1 MNKAERLFNLVTLLR
16 SRRTAITAEAIA
28 SVMETSVR
36 TVYRDIRALTLSGVP
51 ITSEA
56 GIGYFLRADH
66 RLPPLM
72 FTPSEVLALVAGARM
87 VQAFTDPGLAMAAR
101 QSEQKIRSILPEQLK
116 LRIERQP
123 YRIPI
128 VQRDDALREV
138 HGQLRLACES
148 HTKIQA
154 TYLDECNI
162 QTQRILWPL
171 GMIGWSGRWT
181 LLAWCELRDNYRN
194 FRLDRFQ
201 QLTCLDERFTITA
214 NISIRHYFEVVLK
227 IKDFG

>member
-16 SRRTAITAEAIA
+16 SRRTAITADAIA
-28 SVMETSVR
+28 SIMEISVR
-36 TVYRDIRALTLSGVP
+36 TVYRDIQALTLSGVP
-51 ITSEA
+51 IASAA
-56 GIGYFLRADH
+56 GVGYFLHANH

-72 FTPSEVLALVAGARM
+72 FTPDEVLALVAGARM
-87 VQAFTDPGLAMAAR
+87 VQAFTDPDLAVAAR

-116 LRIERQP
+116 LRMERQP

-128 VQRDDALREV
+128 VQRDDALREL
-138 HGQLRLACES
+138 HRQLRLACENQR
-148 HTKIQA
+148 KVQA
-154 TYLDECNI
+154 IYLNENN
-162 QTQRILWPL
+162 TQSKRILWPL

-181 LLAWCELRDNYRN
+181 LLAWCELRSNYRN

-201 QLTCLDERFTITA
+201 QLTCLDECFTTTA
-214 NISIRHYFEVVLK
+214 HISLGHYFEVVLK